1 MTMVIRPQVQ
11 SCTKPVWLDWPL
23 MQTKELASC
32 ENVLKPQRKGAP
44 LVWPGHTKFTFVPR
58 PQVIWGN
65 IEQGSGTHT
74 ALGQDQRGWQ
84 GAARSRG
91 RAYVSL
97 ARGGSCA
104 AGPGEPR
111 HFCRPRGRLPNA
123 SWPHAR
129 QRRGPWQRRYSRAL
143 PGAAAAQM
151 QGALAQFGL
160 DSLLYGNEAQRLG
173 RVRLRNESDRSTLA
187 LMLFVAAG
195 CLADPAAAVATV
207 EKFAQRFLAMDIGTV
222 ETSMGTQVMPDE
234 SGPLALGL
242 LRIVNGAARPPIYP
256 LSPAGSTIGSLASGP
271 NAITDVD
278 VDVSRQH
285 LRIWRDGSRWVCQGL
300 GSTNGTMLIS
310 GADKS
315 AQVVEPP
322 RSGRSKGT
330 YPPVALERGD
340 ILCLGR
346 TTRFLVMALQG
357 AK

>member
-1 MTMVIRPQVQ
+1 M
-11 SCTKPVWLDWPL
+11 
-23 MQTKELASC
+23 
-32 ENVLKPQRKGAP
+32 
-44 LVWPGHTKFTFVPR
+44 F
-58 PQVIWGN
+58 
-65 IEQGSGTHT
+65 
-74 ALGQDQRGWQ
+74 GQDTPSSILYQDLKSFG
-84 GAARSRG
+84 GISNKEAARILLSGRISVGG
-91 RAYVSL
+91 RAPRDRVDERTFLSREVVHAQPGQVNPGIFADL
-97 ARGGSCA
+97 AGASQTLLGRMLANG
-104 AGPGEPR
+104 AGPGR
-111 HFCRPRGRLPNA
+111 DGILAHYL
-123 SWPHAR
+123 
-129 QRRGPWQRRYSRAL
+129 GP
-143 PGAAAAQM
+143 AAAQM